1 MSRCCARWRTSRRN
15 RRFSSSSWPTE
26 RCPRPVAGK
35 PISPN
40 AAVNLA
46 KIISKLSPLL
56 GNLIEFNSVE
66 ILNDKADFKGHGT
79 WLRQDPGY
87 IVLEPEDTTA
97 RTRNLQQTN
106 TRGFKFQGTEKD
118 FQQAEKLVASWGKA
132 GRKYKLTPEYQIK
145 LRKLTGIFKYR
156 EDTNYAKMDR
166 IVHPGIEQFKN
177 VVQNIVVHGLTIQS
191 WQTLLT
197 SKNKQALRNAL
208 SSRLDIK
215 EQAATALVK

>member
-1 MSRCCARWRTSRRN
+1 M
-15 RRFSSSSWPTE
+15 
-26 RCPRPVAGK
+26 
-35 PISPN
+35 
-40 AAVNLA
+40 
-46 KIISKLSPLL
+46 
-56 GNLIEFNSVE
+56 
-66 ILNDKADFKGHGT
+66 
-79 WLRQDPGY
+79 
-87 IVLEPEDTTA
+87 LEPEDTTA